1 MIPFSLYFD
10 DSFIRFSFIPFSF
23 IPFITPVKWIG
34 CRHSVVEVLEEVQ
47 RSSACP
53 VGISSSI
60 MLINIFN
67 YFVVISKIEK
77 KFQVVV
83 DVSRTISNCAT

>member
-1 MIPFSLYFD
+1 M
-10 DSFIRFSFIPFSF
+10 
-23 IPFITPVKWIG
+23 
-34 CRHSVVEVLEEVQ
+34 VEVLEEVQ

-60 MLINIFN
+60 MLNIFN